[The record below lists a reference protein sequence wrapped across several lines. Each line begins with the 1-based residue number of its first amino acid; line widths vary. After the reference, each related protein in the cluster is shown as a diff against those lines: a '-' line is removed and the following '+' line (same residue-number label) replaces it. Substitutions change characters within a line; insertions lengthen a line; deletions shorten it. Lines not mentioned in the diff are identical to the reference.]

1 MSTRAHTG
9 RRTLGSRLLA
19 TTAAVLAALIVAT
32 GAAAGE
38 RGEVP
43 AVTGAAVGVTA
54 GDCPLAAASTTVRDQ
69 PSCEEQV
76 AQQVA
81 IRVAWEWVLCWD
93 EGKACEAQIARQRP
107 SWEAWAWVRCVNA
120 ETGGA
125 P

>member
-19 TTAAVLAALIVAT
+19 TTAAVLVTLIVTT
-32 GAAAGE
+32 GAAARDREEG
-38 RGEVP
+38 P
-43 AVTGAAVGVTA
+43 APAGAAVGVTA
-54 GDCPLAAASTTVRDQ
+54 SDCPLATASTTVRDQ

-93 EGKACEAQIARQRP
+93 EGEACEAQIARQRP
-107 SWEAWAWVRCVNA
+107 GWEAWAWVRCVDA
-120 ETGGA
+120 EAGGA